1 MEENTLPSQPE
12 INQTSYAALPNA
24 GWKSKLPL
32 VSAGIL
38 LIVLAGTIGFFLG
51 KSLSQPKIVP
61 VTSKTK
67 TTPAPTI
74 TPEPTQPPSLSP
86 TQSLPTPQLKHI
98 PILPTTD
105 WKTVLNDGVSFK
117 IPPGA
122 TCDNDNLCTK
132 VTYISDYQGHSISSY
147 IYVSVFD
154 YRGGSKR
161 EEFLKRNTEVADC
174 RPLYE
179 EALFGNIKALQIA
192 VESGYCQ
199 GGSGGIVTVLGNKLV
214 IIGGGVEY
222 DPETKVIGRWAI
234 RDTLISTLRGQ

>member
-1 MEENTLPSQPE
+1 MEENIPHFGTLS
-12 INQTSYAALPNA
+12 NSDL
-24 GWKSKLPL
+24 KSKLSL
-32 VSAGIL
+32 VSVVL
-38 LIVLAGTIGFFLG
+38 LLFFLAGTISFFLG
-51 KSLSQPKIVP
+51 KSAPQLKLTPSFP
-61 VTSKTK
+61 TNK

-74 TPEPTQPPSLSP
+74 TPEPTQTPSLSP
-86 TQSLPTPQLKHI
+86 TQSLPTSQLKHV

-105 WKTVLNDGVSFK
+105 WKTVSNDGVSFK

-132 VTYISDYQGHSISSY
+132 VTYVSDYQGHSISSY

-179 EALFGNIKALQIA
+179 EALFGNVKALQIA
-192 VESGYCQ
+192 VESGRCQ
-199 GGSGGIVTVLGNKLV
+199 SNSGGIVTVVGNKLV
-214 IIGGGVEY
+214 IIGGGLAY
-222 DPETKVIGRWAI
+222 DPKTKVIGRWPI